1 MKALAVLL
9 AGLLCAGIAYSQQST
24 SAAHRYVP
32 VSTFDPK
39 REAVRDIDDAIT
51 EAKQSGRRIL
61 LDVGGEWCVWCRRLD
76 SLFVRR
82 TDLADFMHKHF
93 VVVKVNYSPENK
105 NESVLSRYPKV
116 AGYPHLFVLANDGKL
131 LHSQDTGALEAGKGH
146 DPEKVL
152 AFLRA
157 WAPPARNAQPASSSA
172 LR

>member
-1 MKALAVLL
+1 MRTLAVLI
-9 AGLLCAGIAYSQQST
+9 ASLLCAGAAIAQQPHSHAYQQAT
-24 SAAHRYVP
+24 A
-32 VSTFDPK
+32 FDPK
-39 REAVRDIDDAIT
+39 RDAARDIDEAIA
-51 EAKQSGRRIL
+51 EAQQSGRRIL

-82 TDLADFMHKHF
+82 ADLADFMHTHY

-105 NESVLSRYPKV
+105 NELVLSRYPQV
-116 AGYPHLFVLANDGKL
+116 AGYPHLFVLSGDGRL

-157 WAPPARNAQPASSSA
+157 WAAPTAGAGQDSSA
-172 LR
+172 AHIR